1 MPRPSRAL
9 LTARHDPYF
18 LRSHLLTAEK
28 FQPYPDASDRS
39 AWAALPTIHR
49 AALVSDGEAALA
61 QPWPEIS
68 ATLWLDFVRNGAR
81 KNFEA
86 AYFGRRQQLIS
97 LLIAEC
103 VEDRGRFLDAMANAV
118 WSLCEETSWCLPAHL
133 FIQALGPGLPD
144 ATEPVVDLFAAET
157 AAALAWT
164 DYLLGAK
171 LDGVHPLVRARLRR
185 EVGQRVLTP
194 CLTRDD
200 FWWMG
205 WQPAGRPVNNWNPWC
220 NSNWLACVLLLESDP
235 ERRVSA
241 VHKILR
247 SLDFFIDH
255 QPADGGCDEGPAYW
269 GRAGASLFDCLELLQ
284 AATAGKLNLYAEPLV
299 GETARYVMRA
309 HIAGD
314 WLLNFA
320 DAQARGAAE
329 SLLIWRFGR
338 RIGDEALAAYGA
350 WQHQRKSAPWV
361 DRITSPGRL
370 LANLFAVAEVESA
383 PAAAPLLRDVWLP
396 DLQVMVARDAA
407 GTSDGFYLAAKG
419 GHNEESHNHNDV
431 GSFVVFLDGEPLL
444 IDLGV
449 ETYAA
454 KTFSPQRYEIW
465 TMQSQW
471 HNLPV
476 VNGTPQKNGRA
487 FAASVTH
494 HHADDTAAVLQL
506 DLTRA
511 WPATAAIDRWT
522 RTLRLERGQEIVIT
536 DEYQL
541 RESRAPTAFHFIT
554 QAAPAVTAPG
564 TLRLQTPTGV
574 TALLHYDPE
583 RLEPAIE
590 TKEITDLQLAAPWGT
605 SVHRV
610 CLTER
615 TPTLKAR
622 HEFRLIKPPAPP
634 TR

>member
-9 LTARHDPYF
+9 LAARHDPAF
-18 LRSHLLTAEK
+18 LRQHLLTSENYRP
-28 FQPYPDASDRS
+28 FLDASDRA
-39 AWAALPTIHR
+39 AWAALPDTHR
-49 AALVSDGEAALA
+49 AALLAGGKAALT

-97 LLIAEC
+97 LLFAEC
-103 VEDRGRFLDAMANAV
+103 VEGRGRFLDAIANAV

-133 FIQALGPGLPD
+133 FMQARGPGLPD
-144 ATEPVVDLFAAET
+144 VTEPVVDLFAAET
-157 AAALAWT
+157 AAVLAWT
-164 DYLLGAK
+164 DYLLGPK
-171 LDGVHPLVRARLRR
+171 LDGVHPGVRARLRL
-185 EVGQRVLTP
+185 EVTRRVLTP

-205 WQPAGRPVNNWNPWC
+205 WQLAGRPVNNWNPWC
-220 NSNWLACVLLLESDP
+220 NSNWLACVLLLEGDP
-235 ERRVSA
+235 DRRVKA

-247 SLDFFIDH
+247 SLDVFIDH

-269 GRAGASLFDCLELLQ
+269 GRAGASLFDCLELLHT
-284 AATAGKLNLYAEPLV
+284 ATGGNLDLYAEPLV
-299 GETARYVMRA
+299 RETARYVMKA

-338 RIGDEALAAYGA
+338 RIGDETLAAYGA
-350 WQHQRKSAPWV
+350 WQHQRKPTPWV
-361 DRITSPGRL
+361 GMITSPGRL
-370 LANLFAVAEVESA
+370 LANLFAAAAVESA

-396 DLQVMVARDAA
+396 DLQVMVARDAG

-431 GSFVVFLDGEPLL
+431 GSLVVFLDGAPLL

-476 VNGTPQKNGRA
+476 VNGTQQEFGA
-487 FAASVTH
+487 VFAATCRH
-494 HHADDTAAVLQL
+494 HQADATAAELRL

-511 WPATAAIDRWT
+511 WPAAAAIDRWT
-522 RTLRLERGQEIVIT
+522 RTFRLERGQKIVIT
-536 DEYQL
+536 DDYVL
-541 RESRAPTAFHFIT
+541 RESRTPTAFHFIT
-554 QAAPAVTAPG
+554 AAAPAVTAPG
-564 TLRLQTPTGV
+564 ILRLQTPIG
-574 TALLHYDPE
+574 AIAFLHYDAARME
-583 RLEPAIE
+583 AKIE
-590 TKEITDLQLAAPWGT
+590 TRAITDPLLASSWGAR
-605 SVHRV
+605 VHRV
-610 CLTER
+610 RLTEQQA
-615 TPTLKAR
+615 LSAAR
-622 HEFRLIKPPAPP
+622 HEFRLTRPP
-634 TR
+634 TTPTR

>member
-1 MPRPSRAL
+1 MPRSSRAL
-9 LTARHDPYF
+9 LAARHDPAF
-18 LRSHLLTAEK
+18 FRKHLLTSENYRP
-28 FQPYPDASDRS
+28 FPDASDRA
-39 AWAALPTIHR
+39 AWAALPDTHR
-49 AALVSDGEAALA
+49 AALLAGGKAALT

-68 ATLWLDFVRNGAR
+68 ATFWLDFVCNGAR

-97 LLIAEC
+97 LLFAEC
-103 VEDRGRFLDAMANAV
+103 VEGRGRFLDAIANAV

-133 FIQALGPGLPD
+133 FMQARGPGLPD
-144 ATEPVVDLFAAET
+144 VTEPVVDLFAAET
-157 AAALAWT
+157 AAVLAWT
-164 DYLLGAK
+164 DYLLGPK
-171 LDGVHPLVRARLRR
+171 LNGVHPGVRARLRL
-185 EVGQRVLTP
+185 EVTRRVLTP

-205 WQPAGRPVNNWNPWC
+205 WQLAGRPVNNWNPWC
-220 NSNWLACVLLLESDP
+220 NSNWLACVLLLEGDP
-235 ERRVSA
+235 DRRVKA

-247 SLDFFIDH
+247 SLDVFIDH

-269 GRAGASLFDCLELLQ
+269 GRAGASLFDCFELLHT
-284 AATAGKLNLYAEPLV
+284 ATGGNLDLYAEPLV
-299 GETARYVMRA
+299 RETARYVMRA

-320 DAQARGAAE
+320 DAQARGSAE

-338 RIGDEALAAYGA
+338 RIGDETLAAYGA
-350 WQHQRKSAPWV
+350 WQHQRKPTPWV
-361 DRITSPGRL
+361 GMITSPGRL
-370 LANLFAVAEVESA
+370 LANLFAAAAVESA

-396 DLQVMVARDAA
+396 DLQVMAARDVG

-431 GSFVVFLDGEPLL
+431 GSFVVFLDGAPLL

-449 ETYAA
+449 ETYSA

-476 VNGTPQKNGRA
+476 VNGTDQENGRA

-494 HHADDTAAVLQL
+494 HHADDTAAELHL

-511 WPATAAIDRWT
+511 WPAAAAIDRWT
-522 RTLRLERGQEIVIT
+522 RTFRLERGQKIVIT
-536 DEYQL
+536 DDYVL
-541 RESRAPTAFHFIT
+541 RESRTPTAFHFIT
-554 QAAPAVTAPG
+554 AAAPAVTTPG
-564 TLRLQTPTGV
+564 TLRLQTPAG
-574 TALLHYDPE
+574 AIAFLHYDAA
-583 RLEPAIE
+583 RLEAKIE
-590 TKEITDLQLAAPWGT
+590 TREITDPLLASSWGAR
-605 SVHRV
+605 VHRV
-610 CLTER
+610 RLTEQQAL
-615 TPTLKAR
+615 TAAR
-622 HEFRLIKPPAPP
+622 HEFRIARPP
-634 TR
+634 TTPM

>member
-1 MPRPSRAL
+1 MPRPTRAL
-9 LTARHDPYF
+9 LAAHHDPGY

-28 FQPYPDASDRS
+28 FQPFPTATNRS
-39 AWAALPTIHR
+39 AWAALPTTYR
-49 AALVSDGEAALA
+49 AALVSGGETGLA
-61 QPWPEIS
+61 QPWPAIP

-97 LLIAEC
+97 LLFAEC
-103 VEDRGRFLDAMANAV
+103 VEGRGRFLDAIANAV

-133 FIQALGPGLPD
+133 FIQTLGPGLPD

-157 AAALAWT
+157 AAVLAWT
-164 DYLLGAK
+164 DYLLGTK
-171 LDGVHPLVRARLRR
+171 LDGVHPLVRVRLRR

-205 WQPAGRPVNNWNPWC
+205 WQPTGRPVNNWNPWC

-235 ERRVSA
+235 ARRVNA

-247 SLDFFIDH
+247 SLDIFIDH

-269 GRAGASLFDCLELLQ
+269 GRAGASLFDCLELLH
-284 AATAGKLNLYAEPLV
+284 AATGGGINLYAEPLV
-299 GETARYVMRA
+299 RETARYVMRA

-350 WQHQRKSAPWV
+350 WQHQRKPAPWIGM
-361 DRITSPGRL
+361 ITSPGRL
-370 LANLFAVAEVESA
+370 LANLFAVAAVESA

-396 DLQVMVARDAA
+396 DLQVMVARDAQ

-476 VNGTPQKNGRA
+476 VNGTHQENGRA

-494 HHADDTAAVLQL
+494 HHADDKVAELQL

-522 RTLRLERGQEIVIT
+522 RTLRLERGRQIVIT
-536 DEYQL
+536 DDYRL
-541 RESRAPTAFHFIT
+541 REAREPAAFHFIT
-554 QAAPAVTAPG
+554 QAAPAVAAPG
-564 TLRLQTPTGV
+564 TIRLQTLTGV
-574 TALLHYDPE
+574 TALLHYDAE
-583 RLEPAIE
+583 RLVAEIE
-590 TKEITDLQLAAPWGT
+590 TKEITDPQLAASWGT
-605 SVHRV
+605 GVHRV
-610 CLTER
+610 RLTER
-615 TPTLKAR
+615 TATLKAR
-622 HEFRLIKPPAPP
+622 HEFRF
-634 TR
+634 TRA